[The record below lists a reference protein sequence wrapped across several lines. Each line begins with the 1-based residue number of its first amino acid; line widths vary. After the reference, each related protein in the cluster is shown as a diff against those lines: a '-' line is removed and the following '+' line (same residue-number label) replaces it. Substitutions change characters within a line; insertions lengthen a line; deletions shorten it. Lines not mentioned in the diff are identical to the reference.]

1 MLCRLCKNSFV
12 MRIYSL
18 LFSILHLRHF
28 SKGNKYCLTAREML
42 VPWDHKIVYGNDT
55 VIDQCVG
62 AGRLLLA
69 LVQRVK
75 AA

>member
-1 MLCRLCKNSFV
+1 MQIHV
-12 MRIYSL
+12 L
-18 LFSILHLRHF
+18 LFSILHLRNY
-28 SKGNKYCLTAREML
+28 SKDNKDWLTAREAL

-55 VIDQCVG
+55 VLDLCVG